1 MFQLAP
7 KVTREPA
14 GANSLKKR
22 PCTSSWTIRATRLTT
37 PSAQSHCASQGNEK
51 EPAPAIQRKA
61 GSRACGAKAPSVTT
75 SAAVAA
81 SPHMHTN
88 SDICDISRKNSRSS
102 KVCMFAI
109 FCMPVSIPHWVRIT
123 GARLGWGAFWLSG
136 GTHSSTRLVP
146 AGWWKDAPRR
156 PRCVSSLPRASR
168 HHHSIW
174 FALAAGGRDNE
185 TLPSDE
191 KGSPCAPMILITT
204 FPMS

>member
-14 GANSLKKR
+14 GANSLKEK
-22 PCTSSWTIRATRLTT
+22 PCTSSWTIRATRLAT

-81 SPHMHTN
+81 SPHMYTN

-109 FCMPVSIPHWVRIT
+109 FCMPVSIPHWVRVT

-136 GTHSSTRLVP
+136 GTHNSTRLVP
-146 AGWWKDAPRR
+146 AGWWKGAPGAPAVCRL
-156 PRCVSSLPRASR
+156 CRAL
-168 HHHSIW
+168 HV
-174 FALAAGGRDNE
+174 
-185 TLPSDE
+185 
-191 KGSPCAPMILITT
+191 ITT
-204 FPMS
+204 AYGLHLLRAGVIIKRYQAMRKVRHAHR

>member
-14 GANSLKKR
+14 GANSLKKN

-109 FCMPVSIPHWVRIT
+109 FCMSVSIPHWVRIT

-146 AGWWKDAPRR
+146 AGWWKDAPPGAPAVCRLCR
-156 PRCVSSLPRASR
+156 VLHVIITAYGLHLLRAGVIMKRYQAMRKVR
-168 HHHSIW
+168 HAH
-174 FALAAGGRDNE
+174 R
-185 TLPSDE
+185 
-191 KGSPCAPMILITT
+191 
-204 FPMS
+204 